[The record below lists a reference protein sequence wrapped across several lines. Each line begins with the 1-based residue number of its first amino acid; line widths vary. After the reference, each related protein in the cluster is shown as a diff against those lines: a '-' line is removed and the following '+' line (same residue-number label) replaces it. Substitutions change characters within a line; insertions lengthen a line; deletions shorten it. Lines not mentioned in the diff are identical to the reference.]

1 LSCWLYNLHVR
12 GCEKVKTE
20 KKEYLVHKQIYEQ
33 TVKRNKKIG
42 MVNLLIF
49 SIGLVLKYLG
59 MPETGG
65 HFIWLGIVILVYT
78 FGSNMLAKH
87 EMQKYQVK

>member
-1 LSCWLYNLHVR
+1 M
-12 GCEKVKTE
+12 KTE

-42 MVNLLIF
+42 MANLLIF
-49 SIGLVLKYLG
+49 GIGLALKYLG
-59 MPETGG
+59 MPEIGS

-78 FGSNMLAKH
+78 FGSNMLAKR
-87 EMQKYQVK
+87 EIQKHQVK

>member
-1 LSCWLYNLHVR
+1 M
-12 GCEKVKTE
+12 KTE

-42 MVNLLIF
+42 MANLLIF
-49 SIGLVLKYLG
+49 GIGLVLKYLG

-65 HFIWLGIVILVYT
+65 HFIWLGVVILVYT